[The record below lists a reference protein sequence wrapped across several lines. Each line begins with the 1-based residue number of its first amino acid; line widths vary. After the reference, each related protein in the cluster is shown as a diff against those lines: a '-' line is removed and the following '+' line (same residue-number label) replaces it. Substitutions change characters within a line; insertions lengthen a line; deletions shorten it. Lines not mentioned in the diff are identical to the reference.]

1 MSTIAAIS
9 SPIGVGGIG
18 IVRVSGD
25 EALRI
30 ADAIFDFEH
39 KGAWQPLH
47 MHFGTFVAR
56 DFRDRGYAVY
66 FPAKQA
72 YTGED
77 TVEFY
82 LHGGVRIMQ
91 GALET
96 ILAHGAVLAGKGE
109 FTKRAFLAGR
119 MSLAD
124 AEGVMDM
131 ISASSAAGIRA
142 AYALMEGEV
151 SRRIDALLDSLG
163 ALIAGLEATLDY
175 PEEMEDEVLP
185 SLPDGIRAAL
195 EETDALLFTARQGKI
210 AKYGIT
216 CALVGAP
223 NVGKSSLMNAM
234 LGLKRAIVADVA
246 GTTRDTVEASLEYDG
261 VRINLI
267 DTAGIREGA
276 TDGIEQEGMERA
288 RQAAEQ
294 ADIILH
300 VIDRGSETDDGIE
313 FGTQKVFSVYNKC
326 DVYGFAIPRIMYA
339 YAVSATTGEGVKD
352 LLDGIAS
359 LYKNEGGDSGEL
371 ITNERHISA
380 LYRAKDALKAAILSL
395 DGTIDLTLVDLG
407 EAYDALGEITG
418 KTAKEDVVNSIFD
431 RFCVGK

>member
-39 KGAWQPLH
+39 KVQWQPLH

-56 DFRDRGYAVY
+56 DFKDRGYAVY

-91 GALET
+91 GALDE
-96 ILAHGAVLAGKGE
+96 ILSRGATLAGKGE

-131 ISASSAAGIRA
+131 ISAESAAGIRA

-151 SRRIDALLDSLG
+151 SKRIDALLDSLG
-163 ALIAGLEATLDY
+163 GIIAGLEATLDY
-175 PEEMEDEVLP
+175 PDEMEDEVLP
-185 SLPDGIRAAL
+185 SLPAGITQILDGI
-195 EETDALLFTARQGKI
+195 EALLSTARQGKI
-210 AKYGIT
+210 AKYGVT

-223 NVGKSSLMNAM
+223 NAGKSSLLNAM
-234 LGLKRAIVADVA
+234 LGQNRAIVADVA
-246 GTTRDTVEASLEYDG
+246 GTTRDTVEGSLEYDG
-261 VRINLI
+261 VKINLI
-267 DTAGIREGA
+267 DTAGLGSQA
-276 TDGIEQEGMERA
+276 SDDIEQEGMRRA
-288 RQAAEQ
+288 KRAADS

-300 VIDRGSETDDGIE
+300 VVDRGSDAYDGLE
-313 FGTQKVFSVYNKC
+313 FEGKLVFEVFNKC
-326 DVYGFAIPRIMYA
+326 DLYGFAIPRIMYGF
-339 YAVSATTGEGVKD
+339 AVSAATGEGVEEV
-352 LLDGIAS
+352 LRAIAS
-359 LYKNEGGDSGEL
+359 TFKSGDAQNGEL
-371 ITNERHISA
+371 ITNSRHISA
-380 LYRAKDALKAAILSL
+380 LYRAKQALKGSIASL
-395 DGTIDLTLVDLG
+395 DGTIDLTLVDLR

-418 KTAKEDVVNSIFD
+418 RTAKEDVVNSIFD